1 VNYSEFHSD
10 LLVNSAFVAV
20 FSAFRAART
29 KIKRISTPHREGQ
42 FCKIKHH
49 RARTPT
55 TLYPHANMS
64 RFFHGD
70 SSSESSSSD
79 EEELYSEEE
88 PVAKVAS
95 DEDEDE
101 EEEDDEEEDSSS
113 EDEDGAKK
121 SGANRFMRDAES
133 ESEESSD
140 EDRAKIVKSA
150 KDKRLEE
157 LEATVKAI
165 ENGQKINDWG
175 VISTGMSFWANN
187 GPSVANIKA
196 RIRQAQPPGC
206 QTCPVW
212 QHSQAIYQGHC
223 RTGGFHE

>member
-1 VNYSEFHSD
+1 
-10 LLVNSAFVAV
+10 
-20 FSAFRAART
+20 
-29 KIKRISTPHREGQ
+29 
-42 FCKIKHH
+42 
-49 RARTPT
+49 
-55 TLYPHANMS
+55 MS

-88 PVAKVAS
+88 EEEKAAS
-95 DEDEDE
+95 DAEDSDEEEDEDEDE
-101 EEEDDEEEDSSS
+101 SSS

-121 SGANRFMRDAES
+121 SGANRFMRDADS
-133 ESEESSD
+133 ESEDSSD

-175 VISTGMSFWANN
+175 SISAGRFCCPGRDN
-187 GPSVANIKA
+187 GRRLTLSQNSTSSIDKLSSLFRLATPRRHIS
-196 RIRQAQPPGC
+196 RQLLS
-206 QTCPVW
+206 W
-212 QHSQAIYQGHC
+212 
-223 RTGGFHE
+223 RTS

>member
-1 VNYSEFHSD
+1 
-10 LLVNSAFVAV
+10 
-20 FSAFRAART
+20 
-29 KIKRISTPHREGQ
+29 
-42 FCKIKHH
+42 
-49 RARTPT
+49 
-55 TLYPHANMS
+55 MS

-88 PVAKVAS
+88 EEVKVAS
-95 DEDEDE
+95 DEEDS
-101 EEEDDEEEDSSS
+101 DEEEDEDEDESSS

-121 SGANRFMRDAES
+121 SGANRFMRDADS

-165 ENGQKINDWG
+165 ENGEKINDWG
-175 VISTGMSFWANN
+175 SISAGRFCHFKGDAGYRLMSIQQNSISSIGRLLSLSRLATPQRYTLR
-187 GPSVANIKA
+187 PSLS
-196 RIRQAQPPGC
+196 
-206 QTCPVW
+206 W
-212 QHSQAIYQGHC
+212 
-223 RTGGFHE
+223 RTS

>member
-1 VNYSEFHSD
+1 
-10 LLVNSAFVAV
+10 
-20 FSAFRAART
+20 
-29 KIKRISTPHREGQ
+29 
-42 FCKIKHH
+42 
-49 RARTPT
+49 
-55 TLYPHANMS
+55 MS

-88 PVAKVAS
+88 EEEKAAS
-95 DEDEDE
+95 DAEDSDEEEDEDEDE
-101 EEEDDEEEDSSS
+101 SSS

-121 SGANRFMRDAES
+121 SGANRFMRDADS
-133 ESEESSD
+133 ESEDSSD

-175 VISTGMSFWANN
+175 SISAGRLYRTMGDIEQRLIYAQQNSTSSIGRLSSLSRLATPRSHTS
-187 GPSVANIKA
+187 GPLQS
-196 RIRQAQPPGC
+196 
-206 QTCPVW
+206 W
-212 QHSQAIYQGHC
+212 
-223 RTGGFHE
+223 RTS